1 MSESLGERLGFNE
14 ATFRTIN
21 EGIER
26 GHVGEPEQK
35 GYLCECARLG
45 CTTVLEL
52 TPAEYERVR
61 AHPRLFLVVPGHEE
75 PAAEVVVE
83 HHGHYD
89 VIEKRGDAGDVAR
102 GLDPRP

>member
-1 MSESLGERLGFNE
+1 MSESLGERVGFNE

-26 GHVGEPEQK
+26 GPDESRQK

-52 TPAEYERVR
+52 TRAEYEHVR
-61 AHPRLFLVVPGHEE
+61 AHPRRFFVVPGHDE

-83 HHGHYD
+83 QHGHYD
-89 VIEKRGDAGDVAR
+89 VVEKQGDAGDVAR
-102 GLDPRP
+102 ELDPRP